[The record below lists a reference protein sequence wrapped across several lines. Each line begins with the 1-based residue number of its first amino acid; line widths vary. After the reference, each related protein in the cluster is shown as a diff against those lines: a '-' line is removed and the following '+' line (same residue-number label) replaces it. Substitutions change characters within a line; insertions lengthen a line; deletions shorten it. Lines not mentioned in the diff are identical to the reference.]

1 MQKRVYYYDRLRV
14 LSAVAV
20 VLIHICGAELF
31 RHGLGT
37 YAWQMCNILDSFAR
51 FAVPVFIMISGA
63 LFLNPTKKVD
73 IKSLYGKTL
82 LRIVIS
88 FLFWSIVY
96 AVINYNGNIT
106 DFVKNI
112 LLGHYHMY
120 FLFIIAALYAAVP
133 VYRKI
138 CEDERLMRYFL
149 ILCLVFTFL
158 IPAAAKLPHMSIAS
172 DMLDKAKFNLV
183 TGYSAYFVGG
193 YYLSRMELS
202 KKKRLIIYSLGI
214 LAFFT
219 TALFTRNAS
228 LQAGVV
234 CEEYY
239 SYFSGNVLVQSVAV
253 FIFGKYHLNS
263 EPKGKASK
271 RLLEMLS
278 KLTFGVYLSHVLILD
293 ALRSY
298 QPLKGLSSIPAY
310 LLSELLLTLLASG
323 IISYILNKI
332 PIVKKYIV

>member
-1 MQKRVYYYDRLRV
+1 MQKRVYYYDRLRI

-37 YAWQMCNILDSFAR
+37 CAWKMCNILDSFSR
-51 FAVPVFIMISGA
+51 FAVPVFIMLSGA
-63 LFLNPTKKVD
+63 LFLNPEKKVD

-96 AVINYNGNIT
+96 AVVDYNGNVT

-112 LLGHYHMY
+112 LLGHYHLY
-120 FLFIIAALYAAVP
+120 FLFIIAALYVAVP

-138 CEDERLMRYFL
+138 CEDEKIMRYFL

-158 IPAAAKLPHMSIAS
+158 LPVAAKLPHMSVIA

-202 KKKRLIIYSLGI
+202 KKRRWIIYLIGA
-214 LAFFT
+214 LAFIA

-228 LQAGVV
+228 IQSGSF
-234 CEEYY
+234 CDEYY
-239 SYFSGNVLVQSVAV
+239 SYFSGNVLVQAVAV
-253 FIFGKYHLNS
+253 FVFGKYQLNFKPESQNRKKFLATVS
-263 EPKGKASK
+263 E
-271 RLLEMLS
+271 
-278 KLTFGVYLSHVLILD
+278 LTFGIYLSHILVLD
-293 ALRSY
+293 VLRTWQS
-298 QPLKGLSSIPAY
+298 LKSLSSVPAY
-310 LLSELLLTLLASG
+310 LILLLLLTLLISG
-323 IISYILNKI
+323 IISYILNRI
-332 PIVKKYIV
+332 PVVKKYIV

>member
-1 MQKRVYYYDRLRV
+1 MQERVYYYDRLRV

-31 RHGLGT
+31 RHGVGT
-37 YAWQMCNILDSFAR
+37 YAWQLCNILDSFSR
-51 FAVPVFIMISGA
+51 FAVPVFIMLSGA
-63 LFLNPTKKVD
+63 LFLNPEKKVD

-88 FLFWSIVY
+88 FLFWSTVY
-96 AVINYNGNIT
+96 AAVDYNGNVT
-106 DFVKNI
+106 VFVKNI

-138 CEDERLMRYFL
+138 CEDEKIMRYFF

-158 IPAAAKLPHMSIAS
+158 LPAAAKLPHMSVLS
-172 DMLDKAKFNLV
+172 EMLDKAEFNLV
-183 TGYSAYFVGG
+183 TGYSAYFIGG

-202 KKKRLIIYSLGI
+202 KKRRLIIYFLGV
-214 LAFFT
+214 LASFT

-228 LQAGVV
+228 LQAGAV

-239 SYFSGNVLVQSVAV
+239 SFFSGNVLIQAVAV

-263 EPKGKASK
+263 EPKSSASK
-271 RLLEMLS
+271 KILATLS
-278 KLTFGVYLSHVLILD
+278 KLTFGVYLSHVLVLD
-293 ALRSY
+293 ALRSW
-298 QPLKGLSSIPAY
+298 QPLKSLSGIPVYPGLQ
-310 LLSELLLTLLASG
+310 LLLTLLISG
-323 IISYILNKI
+323 VISYVLNKT
-332 PIVKKYIV
+332 PILKKYIV